1 MSETVETEGE
11 FNEGID
17 IPPELSICV
26 AEDIHVDS
34 KDVNL
39 PVDIFL
45 LTVKDCE
52 YLACY
57 MLLKDPFQCYF
68 DQLGHVLFG
77 EIGEGHG
84 KKLKV
89 ALTRYARG
97 FINPEY
103 SLSTVKDAVLLL
115 RPKAVIYVGTCI
127 GLNPEKTKLGDVVV
141 SAKLTT
147 HGSKA
152 IVSSGDEF
160 TDERHHV
167 SRCFL
172 DMVRGAIELWKAP
185 LRDPGARDV
194 KVHCDGEFL
203 RELTGAKLQYDELI
217 KSYPKAIAIEMGG
230 EGKFY
235 SLLPIILHSV
245 LNLLS

>member
-1 MSETVETEGE
+1 MSEIVETEGE
-11 FNEGID
+11 FNEGKD

-26 AEDIHVDS
+26 QEDIHVGL

-52 YLACY
+52 YLACF
-57 MLLKDPFQCYF
+57 MFLKDPFRCCF

-84 KKLKV
+84 KKMKV
-89 ALTRYARG
+89 ALMRCARDLV
-97 FINPEY
+97 NPEC

-115 RPKAVIYVGTCI
+115 RPKAVISVGTCI

-147 HGSKA
+147 HGSKV
-152 IVSSGDEF
+152 IESSGDEF
-160 TDERHHV
+160 RDERHHV
-167 SRCFL
+167 SRRSL
-172 DMVRGAIELWKAP
+172 DVVRGAIEVWKAP
-185 LRDPGARDV
+185 LRDPGALDV
-194 KVHCDGEFL
+194 KVHFDGEFL
-203 RELTGAKLQYDELI
+203 SDLELTSAKWQHDKLI
-217 KSYPKAIAIEMGG
+217 KSYPKAIAIEMEG

-235 SLLPIILHSV
+235 SL
-245 LNLLS
+245 